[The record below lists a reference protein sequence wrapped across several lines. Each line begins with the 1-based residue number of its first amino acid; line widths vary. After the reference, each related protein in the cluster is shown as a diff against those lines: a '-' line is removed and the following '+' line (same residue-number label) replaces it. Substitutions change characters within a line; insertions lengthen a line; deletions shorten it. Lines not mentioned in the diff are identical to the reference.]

1 MLPRDSTDK
10 IKVAI
15 YARVSTTDQHC
26 DMQLTELR
34 AYVDRSKWYLFDLYV
49 DEGFS
54 GFRRDRP
61 QLKRLLEDAN
71 LKRFDIVLVWKIDRF
86 ARSVQ
91 QLNEYIQTFDR
102 LNVRFIIPSQSID
115 TDQRN
120 PTARL
125 LLNMLGVLSEFE
137 RDLIRERVNAGMT
150 EYQRA
155 HRAGKIGTDR
165 HSRSGKDLPPGRP
178 SKIFRRDEAS
188 RLRDSGM
195 SWRKIARKLG
205 VPQSTIRLAL
215 KPDSGVQKPALQK
228 RKHAL
233 QTKQT

>member
-1 MLPRDSTDK
+1 MR
-10 IKVAI
+10 VAI

-34 AYVDRSKWYLFDLYV
+34 AYIARWGWQVSKEYVDR
-49 DEGFS
+49 GFAGS
-54 GFRRDRP
+54 RRDRP
-61 QLKRLLEDAN
+61 ALKALLQDAN
-71 LKRFDIVLVWKIDRF
+71 LKHFDVVIVWKLDRF
-86 ARSVQ
+86 ARSVK
-91 QLNEYIQTFDR
+91 QLLEYIQVFDR
-102 LNVRFIIPSQSID
+102 LRVRFIVPSQSID

-125 LLNMLGVLSEFE
+125 LLNMLSVLSEFE

-155 HRAGKIGTDR
+155 YRAGVIGKER

-178 SKIFRRDEAS
+178 RRIFRRDKAAL
-188 RLRDSGM
+188 LRAGGM
-195 SWRKIARKLG
+195 SWREIARNLG

-215 KPDSGVQKPALQK
+215 KSDGCAES
-228 RKHAL
+228 
-233 QTKQT
+233 